1 MPIVILL
8 LLALGLGSLVGLITW
23 RYPPTRRIATT
34 LAAAGAVLFGALA
47 YLVGS
52 SSQPPDIDSNVATW
66 AFDHASPISTH
77 VLQGVTQLGNIY
89 TVIALG
95 IVLAVVETTRER
107 NVWVVP
113 FLIAVI
119 GGEELLS
126 TSVKHLVDR
135 ARPTLNPAAAALS
148 PAFPSGHS
156 TTAAAFYAAAALLL
170 CRRRDRLQRSLLA
183 ALATGIAVAV
193 AATRVLLDL
202 HWLTDVVGGLLLG
215 WVWFATCSIAFSGR
229 ILRSE
234 PRSATVSTSG
244 SSPAGCRR
252 RLTHDQP
259 RAGDG

>member
-1 MPIVILL
+1 MNGTSESC
-8 LLALGLGSLVGLITW
+8 A
-23 RYPPTRRIATT
+23 
-34 LAAAGAVLFGALA
+34 
-47 YLVGS
+47 
-52 SSQPPDIDSNVATW
+52 
-66 AFDHASPISTH
+66 
-77 VLQGVTQLGNIY
+77 
-89 TVIALG
+89 
-95 IVLAVVETTRER
+95 
-107 NVWVVP
+107 

-119 GGEELLS
+119 GGEALLS
-126 TSVKHLVDR
+126 TSVKHLVGR
-135 ARPTLNPAAAALS
+135 ARPTLNPAGAALG

-193 AATRVLLDL
+193 AATRALLDL

-244 SSPAGCRR
+244 STPARRRR

-259 RAGDG
+259 RAGDR

>member
-8 LLALGLGSLVGLITW
+8 LLALALGSLVGLVTW
-23 RYPPTRRIATT
+23 RYPPTREIAAT
-34 LAAAGAVLFGALA
+34 LAVAGAVLFGALA
-47 YLVGS
+47 SVVGS
-52 SSQPPDIDSNVATW
+52 SSQPPDIDSKVATW
-66 AFDHASPISTH
+66 VSNHTSPISTH
-77 VLQGVTQLGNIY
+77 VLEGVTQLGNIY

-107 NVWVVP
+107 SVWIVP

-135 ARPTLNPAAAALS
+135 ARPTFNPDAAALGL
-148 PAFPSGHS
+148 AFPSGHS
-156 TTAAAFYAAAALLL
+156 TNAAAFYAAAALLL
-170 CRRRDRLQRSLLA
+170 SRRRDRLPRSMLA

-193 AATRVLLDL
+193 AASRVLLDL

-215 WVWFATCSIAFSGR
+215 WVWFATCSLAFGGR
-229 ILRSE
+229 VLRSE
-234 PRSATVSTSG
+234 RRSATVATSG
-244 SSPAGCRR
+244 SSPAGRRR